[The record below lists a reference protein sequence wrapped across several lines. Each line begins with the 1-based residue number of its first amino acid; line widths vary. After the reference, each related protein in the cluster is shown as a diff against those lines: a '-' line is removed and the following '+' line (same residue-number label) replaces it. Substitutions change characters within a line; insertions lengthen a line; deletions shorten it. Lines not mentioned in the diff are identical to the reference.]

1 MNKEKMLEELNK
13 AIQLYECEEWKNIDL
28 RIYICLKEIEVSTE
42 LYIYLLE
49 QFNKMLKFTDIDLD
63 KENETYTYKDYNIIH
78 NENISGYEGFRF
90 VYSIPSY
97 KLKDFFEKLKEE
109 GKE

>member
-1 MNKEKMLEELNK
+1 MNNEKMLEALNK
-13 AIQLYECEEWKNIDL
+13 AIQLYEIEVWENIDL
-28 RIYICLKEIEVSTE
+28 RTDIYLKEIELCTE

-63 KENETYTYKDYNIIH
+63 KVNKTYTYKDYNIIH
-78 NENISGYEGFRF
+78 NENICGAEGFRF

-97 KLKDFFEKLKEE
+97 KLKEFFEKLKEE
-109 GKE
+109 GKK

>member
-1 MNKEKMLEELNK
+1 MNNEKMLEELNK
-13 AIQLYECEEWKNIDL
+13 AIQLYECEEWKIIDL
-28 RIYICLKEIEVSTE
+28 RTYIYLKEIEVSTE

-63 KENETYTYKDYNIIH
+63 KENKIFTYKDYNIIH
-78 NENISGYEGFRF
+78 NENICGYEGFRF

-97 KLKDFFEKLKEE
+97 KLKEFFEKIKGE
-109 GKE
+109 GK

>member
-1 MNKEKMLEELNK
+1 MNNEKMLEELNK
-13 AIQLYECEEWKNIDL
+13 AIQLYECKEWEIIDL
-28 RIYICLKEIEVSTE
+28 RTYIYLKEIEVSTE

-49 QFNKMLKFTDIDLD
+49 QFNKMLKFTVIDLD
-63 KENETYTYKDYNIIH
+63 KENKKFTYKDYNIIH
-78 NENISGYEGFRF
+78 NENICGATGFNF

-97 KLKDFFEKLKEE
+97 KLKEFYEKLKEE